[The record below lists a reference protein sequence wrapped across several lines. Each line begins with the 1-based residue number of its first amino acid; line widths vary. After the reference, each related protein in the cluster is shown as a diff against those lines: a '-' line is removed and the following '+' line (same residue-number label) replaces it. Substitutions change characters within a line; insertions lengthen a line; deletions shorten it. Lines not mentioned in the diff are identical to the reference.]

1 MDLNKIDKIIMGSG
15 DANSGYVD
23 ASREEILEQLR
34 APNPDQQPQ
43 QPQGAVPQQAAPQ
56 VQAPKPQAQPQQD
69 NPLGGIGKWV
79 EENINIPIVDMLDTS
94 RNAEQV
100 AADRA
105 KLRKDQA
112 AKDQEIR
119 REGGNEVGRV
129 AGGAILGALETVGSA
144 AELIGDTSKTA
155 RQATGVLFG
164 TIKNIDPTQN
174 PFDNRYEWAKW
185 DLGKDEVGAKTGV
198 GKVAQGFLEFGILM
212 AGTGGFGGM
221 TGAGA
226 KVAGAT
232 GALAKGKVI
241 AQAGLQGGLAGL
253 AADMISASK
262 GDGNLS
268 NLIKENAPE
277 WYPAFLTALAV
288 DEDDNPWEAVLKTG
302 LEGLTMG
309 IAADA
314 VGAYIGG
321 ARAARKALKAGK
333 SEQQAAEIALK
344 KSQELLDAKP
354 KQPTL
359 TEAYG
364 SREKVAEYTRTT
376 REALA
381 RGMEYGMDVQD
392 AAFTD
397 KLSRLWD
404 EAEKGIPPTWDDV
417 ADTVPDLF
425 EPGGRVMQPDFH
437 PEVYS
442 RLEAPGDGFTIN
454 PFTGEVPTSG
464 TAVAIVGESL
474 DDFSQEAVENFI
486 AKNYDILSREDVYLG
501 GWVSD
506 ITGKPVIEISHVL
519 KDGRRAEVLGKLFD
533 QEGVFRLDDFEY
545 IPTNGADMLKKT
557 KLDNLASPFD
567 KTVTSTKTVSSTEA
581 VAQQLA
587 AKSSPTPVR
596 ASSYSPITEAQLEK
610 IAKAVGDAPAQ
621 QLRKIAEN
629 NPVDLSE
636 LSKLSRKPVAEIV
649 KDAQNYMADILGV
662 TGDVDFNKIPKMKV
676 GDDTLLT
683 REGIVAV
690 RGLMQD
696 LSTRLYTT
704 AESIARTTDSGID
717 ATKQVERL
725 TRDLKALL
733 RVHKE
738 SANAYSNMLHT
749 YKLKVPGLG
758 IEIDNPFRPPS
769 AEQLGLQL
777 KEADKVLDEMVEKVR
792 IGEPG
797 AMNEALRV
805 ATAVRL
811 AGGDASKIVK
821 LSANLRGIALNQ
833 ALKIMY
839 NSMLSGPATHIV
851 NAMSNAMNTIYR
863 PATMAL
869 GGDAKMKKAAIAGF
883 YGFNE
888 TLKDA
893 FEMASRSLFTD
904 VPETGGKTMAMASEI
919 DEQLKMLRKTA
930 ESSTDRGFKAAVGV
944 VDVMKALAD
953 FPAFAW
959 PSRLLASSDDFFK
972 TMVARMDMQ
981 QRAMLSAI
989 EEADSLGKP
998 IQEVYENLLKND
1010 LHYQLHKAT
1019 GEVTS
1024 ELAEKAAK
1032 EATFQT
1038 ELEGWAASFAQFVNN
1053 VPIMRPFFP
1062 FVKVGH
1068 NIMVYAGSHVPLLN
1082 QALPEVRRAL
1092 NGDDAVAAAAMRG
1105 RIAFGRALV
1114 MAGGLA
1120 AYTGLITGN
1129 GPSDPQRKKEWEQNF
1144 QPRSIKIGEEID
1156 PKTGKKKT
1164 IWLDYSRIE
1173 PFGQILSALADI
1185 HYALNSGEMEES
1197 RADYLTGYL
1206 TYAIAANLT
1215 NKSYMQGL
1223 VPLGK
1228 ILQPGW
1234 QGIDQLKNFGPE
1246 VLNNFFPMAGARR
1259 TFTNLITPY
1268 MQEFDSQS
1276 DRLAYNATLGIVN
1289 KGAIKYDWLD
1299 GEPLRSPF
1307 GGHQALLPLRTG
1319 ERNTDIVR
1327 DKLEDIEYDSA
1338 TVIKLYQGV
1347 ELKPEHISRLQQLM
1361 GKSGLHDALKRV
1373 VNLKGFDEA
1382 VEQYKSD
1389 RRAGVT
1395 RADKRTQPFYRMIDD
1410 TVMNYRDLAMEQ
1422 LKQEFP
1428 ELALEALGNRLLK
1441 KAERSGQAV
1450 QGLID
1455 MPN

>member
-1 MDLNKIDKIIMGSG
+1 DENGIEYKYYDLETGADIDINTTDLDFEDIGLDISYTGKK
-15 DANSGYVD
+15 
-23 ASREEILEQLR
+23 QLR
-34 APNPDQQPQ
+34 ELLAEGGKYQGVKYDPVFQRNERGAGEEVFLFDPSSAKIRQPGAPAPNPAAAP
-43 QPQGAVPQQAAPQ
+43 APQ
-56 VQAPKPQAQPQQD
+56 VAKSTNEALSSAFD
-69 NPLGGIGKWV
+69 YAMEI
-79 EENINIPIVDMLDTS
+79 EDTVFT
-94 RNAEQV
+94 EKL
-100 AADRA
+100 A
-105 KLRKDQA
+105 KLWD
-112 AKDQEIR
+112 
-119 REGGNEVGRV
+119 
-129 AGGAILGALETVGSA
+129 
-144 AELIGDTSKTA
+144 DTA
-155 RQATGVLFG
+155 
-164 TIKNIDPTQN
+164 
-174 PFDNRYEWAKW
+174 
-185 DLGKDEVGAKTGV
+185 
-198 GKVAQGFLEFGILM
+198 
-212 AGTGGFGGM
+212 
-221 TGAGA
+221 
-226 KVAGAT
+226 
-232 GALAKGKVI
+232 
-241 AQAGLQGGLAGL
+241 
-253 AADMISASK
+253 
-262 GDGNLS
+262 
-268 NLIKENAPE
+268 
-277 WYPAFLTALAV
+277 
-288 DEDDNPWEAVLKTG
+288 
-302 LEGLTMG
+302 
-309 IAADA
+309 
-314 VGAYIGG
+314 
-321 ARAARKALKAGK
+321 
-333 SEQQAAEIALK
+333 
-344 KSQELLDAKP
+344 
-354 KQPTL
+354 
-359 TEAYG
+359 
-364 SREKVAEYTRTT
+364 
-376 REALA
+376 
-381 RGMEYGMDVQD
+381 
-392 AAFTD
+392 
-397 KLSRLWD
+397 
-404 EAEKGIPPTWDDV
+404 KGIPPTWDDV

-437 PEVYS
+437 PEVYA

-501 GWVSD
+501 GWVSK

-519 KDGRRAEVLGKLFD
+519 ADGRRAEVLGRLFD
-533 QEGVFRLDDFEY
+533 QEGVFRLDDFKD
-545 IPTNGADMLKKT
+545 IPTNGADQLKKT

-596 ASSYSPITEAQLEK
+596 ASSYSPITEAQLSK
-610 IAKAVGDAPAQ
+610 IAAAVGDAPAQ

-636 LSKLSRKPVAEIV
+636 LSKLSRKPVNEIV

-769 AEQLGLQL
+769 TEQLGLQL
-777 KEADKVLDEMVEKVR
+777 KEADKVLDEIVEKVR

-833 ALKIMY
+833 ALKMMY
-839 NSMLSGPATHIV
+839 NSMLSGPPTHVV
-851 NAMSNAMNTIYR
+851 NAMSNAMNTVYR
-863 PATMAL
+863 PVTMAL

-930 ESSTDRGFKAAVGV
+930 ESSTDRGFKAAVNV
-944 VDVMKALAD
+944 IDTMKALAD
-953 FPAFAW
+953 FPLFSW

-981 QRAMLSAI
+981 QRAMLNAI

-998 IQEVYENLLKND
+998 VQEVYQNLLKND

-1019 GEVTS
+1019 GEITDEV
-1024 ELAEKAAK
+1024 AERAAK
-1032 EATFQT
+1032 EVTFQT

-1120 AYTGLITGN
+1120 AYTGMITGN
-1129 GPSDPQRKKEWEQNF
+1129 GPSDPQRKKEWMQNF
-1144 QPRSIKIGEEID
+1144 QPRSIKIGEEVD

-1246 VLNNFFPMAGARR
+1246 VLNNFIPMAGARR

-1268 MQEFDSQS
+1268 MQEFDSQF
-1276 DRLAYNATLGIVN
+1276 DRLTYNATLGIVN

-1338 TVIKLYQGV
+1338 AVIKLYQGV

-1361 GKSGLHDALKRV
+1361 GKSGLHAALKSV

-1382 VEQYKSD
+1382 VEQYKAD